1 MSDARV
7 GDGFVVPD
15 WPAPR
20 NVRAIVTTRAW
31 PGASK
36 PPFDRFNL
44 GMRCGDDAAAVAAN
58 RAALVERLDLPEA
71 PRWLRQ
77 VHGVGV
83 HDADT
88 AAVDPEPEADASVTH
103 RAGRVL
109 AILTAD
115 CLPVFL
121 ASEDGSTVGLAHAGW
136 RGLAAGV
143 IEATLAALA
152 VPPASLVASL
162 LRSAP
167 VRTKWATK
175 YARRSSASIRA
186 MRMRFRRRGLAI
198 GIAIFTRSPAR
209 VSRTPASRALP
220 AADSI
225 RSRTSASIRIAAIAR
240 PAASRASSG
249 SSPHASRRMHR
260 RRRIRRRG
268 SAWRCSRHL
277 RAWATREIEG
287 ARFALWR

>member
-162 LRSAP
+162 GP
-167 VRTKWATK
+167 
-175 YARRSSASIRA
+175 
-186 MRMRFRRRGLAI
+186 AI
-198 GIAIFTRSPAR
+198 GACSYEVGDEVRAAFVGIDPSDADAFSQTRPGHWHCDLYALARSRLAHAGVARVAGGGFDTFPDERFYSYRRDRETGRFASLVWIEPAR
-209 VSRTPASRALP
+209 VKADAPKKADTEAGIGVAMQPAF
-220 AADSI
+220 
-225 RSRTSASIRIAAIAR
+225 AR
-240 PAASRASSG
+240 LGDA
-249 SSPHASRRMHR
+249 
-260 RRRIRRRG
+260 
-268 SAWRCSRHL
+268 
-277 RAWATREIEG
+277 
-287 ARFALWR
+287 